1 MYFKRD
7 KTTIMDNSVNINPS
21 DWQNHTHDGLNS
33 QRIKASDI
41 EGSSSIE
48 AFKVGGVYINTTGT
62 NPNSELGYG
71 TWVAFAQG
79 KVLVGYLAGDPDF
92 GTGGATGGEKTHTLS
107 LAEIPAHTHTVPTH
121 AFAGGATDLTTQSGN
136 TPGSLSTSSAGGGGA
151 HNNLQPFIVV
161 FIWNRTA

>member
-1 MYFKRD
+1 MND
-7 KTTIMDNSVNINPS
+7 SVNLNPS

-41 EGSSSIE
+41 DGLGSSNQ

-62 NPNSELGYG
+62 NPSSELGYG

-79 KVLVGYLAGDPDF
+79 QVLVGYLAGDPDF
-92 GTGGATGGEKTHTLS
+92 GTGGATGGEKTHVLT
-107 LAEIPAHTHTVPTH
+107 IPEMPSHNHTIDLRNAV
-121 AFAGGATDLTTQSGN
+121 GGTNVATAVSASTFIQEN
-136 TPGSLSTSSAGGGGA
+136 TSSVGGGGA

-161 FIWNRTA
+161 YIWNRTA